1 MTSKARASLAKAM
14 ELFGDDGRLRV
25 FKDPDDP
32 LVVGAEGSDLAPHSP
47 VTAPVDGDA
56 LLRHRVREANARS
69 RGELL

>member
-1 MTSKARASLAKAM
+1 M
-14 ELFGDDGRLRV
+14 